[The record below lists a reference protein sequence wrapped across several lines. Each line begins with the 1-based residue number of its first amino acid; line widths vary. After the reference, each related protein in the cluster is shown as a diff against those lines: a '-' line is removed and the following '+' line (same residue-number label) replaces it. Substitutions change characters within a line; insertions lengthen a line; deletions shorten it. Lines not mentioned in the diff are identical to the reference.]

1 LIEQKRG
8 ALREVEGHEIGASSR
23 EGLRGGVNKESQG
36 FPSLAFQFRME
47 RVGGVN
53 FCLEDGGYGNSGPF
67 LRAAS

>member
-1 LIEQKRG
+1 MG
-8 ALREVEGHEIGASSR
+8 C
-23 EGLRGGVNKESQG
+23 GVNKESQG